1 MLKKIQN
8 TIDKYNMLQSGDKV
22 VVAVSGGPDSLVL
35 LHVLYQL
42 RKQYHIKLSVAHYNH
57 LLRPDAHQDAAFV
70 SALAE
75 KLQLPFYLGEG
86 NVAQYAK
93 AKKLSI
99 QVAARDL
106 RYQFL
111 DRIVTETNSQKLAL
125 AHQLDDQGETVVMHF
140 LRGPSPRGLA
150 GIPPVR
156 GNIIRPLIEVSRQE
170 IEEYLNANRLTAV
183 TDASNLQKAYLRN
196 RVRWELMPVL
206 KKYNPNLVVGLSHGA
221 EIFREED
228 RYLEEETDRRWAE
241 LSSWEQGRLM
251 VDYHGYHRLPLA
263 IKRRLLRKCFGEIA
277 GQVQDLSFPQVER
290 VIAWLENP
298 ATGKMLQWPQ
308 GVRIRFSGED
318 IIFCKEKTGWSDSQ
332 GCSYV
337 FTLNGPGQ
345 VNLPQGSFGVQ
356 RVDNALLT
364 KEQLKKIGP
373 WSVLVDE
380 DRVAFPITIRT
391 RKAGDRFFPLG
402 LGGSKKLKDFFI
414 DLKLPPDERDRVP
427 IVVSADGEI
436 IWVVG
441 FRLDERFKV
450 TDETQNLLC
459 FSYIKGNKI

>member
-42 RKQYHIKLSVAHYNH
+42 RKQYHIQLLVAHYNH
-57 LLRPDAHQDAAFV
+57 LLRQDARQDADFV
-70 SALAE
+70 GALAD
-75 KLQLPFYLGEG
+75 KLKLPFYLGEG

-93 AKKLSI
+93 DHKLSI

-111 DRIVTETNSQKLAL
+111 DRIVTETGSQKLAL

-156 GNIIRPLIEVSRQE
+156 GKIIRPLIEVSRQE
-170 IEEYLNANRLTAV
+170 IEEYLKDNRLKALI
-183 TDASNLQKAYLRN
+183 DASNLKTVYLRN
-196 RVRWELMPVL
+196 RVRLELMPVL
-206 KKYNPNLVVGLSHGA
+206 KKYNPNLVVRLSHGA

-228 RYLEEETDRRWAE
+228 RYLAEETDRQWAK
-241 LSSWEQGRLM
+241 LSSWEQGKLM
-251 VDYHGYHRLPLA
+251 VNFRGYDELPLA
-263 IKRRLLRKCFGEIA
+263 IKRRLLRKCYREVA
-277 GQVQDLSFPQVER
+277 HQAPDLSFPQVER

-298 ATGKMLQWPQ
+298 TTGKRLQWPQ
-308 GVRIRFSGED
+308 GVRICFNGKD
-318 IIFCKEKTGWSDSQ
+318 IVFYHENTGRSDTEP
-332 GCSYV
+332 GSYTL
-337 FTLNGPGQ
+337 TLNGPGQ
-345 VNLPQGSFGVQ
+345 VKLPQGKLVVEW
-356 RVDNALLT
+356 VDKALWA
-364 KEQLKKIGP
+364 KEQLKTMGP
-373 WSVLVDE
+373 WSVLVDG
-380 DRVAFPITIRT
+380 DKVAFPLTIRT
-391 RKAGDRFFPLG
+391 RKPGDRFFPLG

-414 DLKLPPDERDRVP
+414 DLKLPSEERDRVP
-427 IVVSADGEI
+427 IVVSSDGEI

-441 FRLDERFKV
+441 LRLDERFKV
-450 TDETQNLLC
+450 TGETQNLFC
-459 FSYIKGNKI
+459 FSYITRK